1 MEFHPL
7 TALAGGKNL
16 HEHSDRKSNVIS
28 PKNHAMATN
37 SIGPNFQR
45 QLAVNAPKIC
55 FESHVNIFGIMAFSI
70 REAKFATKG
79 PTSKGPLRLAFKIFL
94 HNLVKPCYS
103 NYQPQSLPIWLGYHV

>member
-1 MEFHPL
+1 MRLSNLIWNQMAEVKEQQKHEVPSL
-7 TALAGGKNL
+7 DCLAGGKSL
-16 HEHSDRKSNVIS
+16 HEHSDRKSDVIS
-28 PKNHAMATN
+28 PKNHSMAPN

-79 PTSKGPLRLAFKIFL
+79 PTSKGPLRLAFKIFF
-94 HNLVKPCYS
+94 
-103 NYQPQSLPIWLGYHV
+103 IT